1 MSKKMI
7 QLDPKFMSISK
18 KQKNGKTQ
26 KKKESLRKSKITNT
40 GALRK
45 QLLTKIKDFQKKTE
59 ETPNKSSDNT
69 RGGVDNFEKEF
80 DKSLSFLQNLSSSKK
95 KSTKKKHHRNTSQHK
110 STLSTSIPEVKIA
123 MELPKE
129 MMETP
134 TMRLPQSR
142 TTLKNTGGPAYGCL
156 KNGSLPTYREF
167 IRGRPTEEKQ
177 QVIQAPR
184 VELNIREKTL
194 EQVKNNFKNN
204 RAKNTNTT
212 TEMNAAAA
220 PSAAA
225 PSAAAPS
232 AAAPS
237 AAAPNAVAPNAV
249 APSAA
254 APNAVAPSAAAPSAV
269 APSAA
274 APSAVEMEGGG
285 NSEQKT
291 QHRIKTT
298 KYKLGKNKTSKVMS
312 ILIKNSDTRKRV
324 SAECRRLKKKSILE
338 VKNYLRKRNL
348 LKTGSDAPPDVLRS
362 MYENAVLTGEVSNDA
377 NDTLV
382 HNFYNK

>member
-7 QLDPKFMSISK
+7 HLDPKFMSISK

-69 RGGVDNFEKEF
+69 NASVDNFEKEF

-95 KSTKKKHHRNTSQHK
+95 KSTKKKHHQNTSQHK

-134 TMRLPQSR
+134 TLRLPQSR

-167 IRGRPTEEKQ
+167 IRGRPTEGKQ
-177 QVIQAPR
+177 QVMQKPR

-194 EQVKNNFKNN
+194 EQVKNNFKHNIV
-204 RAKNTNTT
+204 KNTKTFT
-212 TEMNAAAA
+212 DMK
-220 PSAAA
+220 
-225 PSAAAPS
+225 
-232 AAAPS
+232 
-237 AAAPNAVAPNAV
+237 AVGAVV

-254 APNAVAPSAAAPSAV
+254 API
-269 APSAA
+269 AA

-285 NSEQKT
+285 SSGQKT

-324 SAECRRLKKKSILE
+324 SAECSRLKKKSILE

>member
-59 ETPNKSSDNT
+59 EAPNKSSDNT
-69 RGGVDNFEKEF
+69 NASVDNFEKEF

-95 KSTKKKHHRNTSQHK
+95 KSTKKKHHQNTSQPK

-134 TMRLPQSR
+134 TLRLPQSR

-167 IRGRPTEEKQ
+167 IRGRPTEGKQ
-177 QVIQAPR
+177 SIIHAPR

-204 RAKNTNTT
+204 SVKNTKTF
-212 TEMNAAAA
+212 TETKAVV
-220 PSAAA
+220 
-225 PSAAAPS
+225 
-232 AAAPS
+232 
-237 AAAPNAVAPNAV
+237 APNAVAPNAV
-249 APSAA
+249 
-254 APNAVAPSAAAPSAV
+254 
-269 APSAA
+269 
-274 APSAVEMEGGG
+274 EMEGGG
-285 NSEQKT
+285 GSGQKT

-324 SAECRRLKKKSILE
+324 SAECSRLKKKSILE

>member
-95 KSTKKKHHRNTSQHK
+95 KSTKKKHHQNTSQHK

-142 TTLKNTGGPAYGCL
+142 TTLKNTGGPTYGCL

-167 IRGRPTEEKQ
+167 MRGRPAEEKQ
-177 QVIQAPR
+177 QVMQKQR

-194 EQVKNNFKNN
+194 EQVKNNFKHNIV
-204 RAKNTNTT
+204 KNTKTD
-212 TEMNAAAA
+212 TEMKAAV
-220 PSAAA
+220 
-225 PSAAAPS
+225 
-232 AAAPS
+232 
-237 AAAPNAVAPNAV
+237 APNAVAPNAV
-249 APSAA
+249 APNAV
-254 APNAVAPSAAAPSAV
+254 APNAV
-269 APSAA
+269 
-274 APSAVEMEGGG
+274 ELEGGG

-291 QHRIKTT
+291 QHRIRTT

-324 SAECRRLKKKSILE
+324 SAECSRLKKKSILE

>member
-1 MSKKMI
+1 MI

-237 AAAPNAVAPNAV
+237 AAAP
-249 APSAA
+249 SAA
-254 APNAVAPSAAAPSAV
+254 

>member
-95 KSTKKKHHRNTSQHK
+95 KSTKKKHHQNTSHPK

-142 TTLKNTGGPAYGCL
+142 TTLKNTGGPTYGCL

-167 IRGRPTEEKQ
+167 MRGRPAEEKQ

-212 TEMNAAAA
+212 TEMNAA
-220 PSAAA
+220 
-225 PSAAAPS
+225 
-232 AAAPS
+232 
-237 AAAPNAVAPNAV
+237 V

-254 APNAVAPSAAAPSAV
+254 APNAVAPSAV
-269 APSAA
+269 

>member
-95 KSTKKKHHRNTSQHK
+95 KSTKKKHHQNTSQPK

-142 TTLKNTGGPAYGCL
+142 TTLKNTGGPTYGCL

-177 QVIQAPR
+177 QVMQKQR

-194 EQVKNNFKNN
+194 EQVKNNFKHNIV
-204 RAKNTNTT
+204 KNTKTD
-212 TEMNAAAA
+212 TEMKAAV
-220 PSAAA
+220 
-225 PSAAAPS
+225 
-232 AAAPS
+232 
-237 AAAPNAVAPNAV
+237 APNAVAPNAV
-249 APSAA
+249 DT
-254 APNAVAPSAAAPSAV
+254 
-269 APSAA
+269 
-274 APSAVEMEGGG
+274 EGDGSSG
-285 NSEQKT
+285 QKT
-291 QHRIKTT
+291 QHRIRTT

-324 SAECRRLKKKSILE
+324 SAECSRLKKKSILE